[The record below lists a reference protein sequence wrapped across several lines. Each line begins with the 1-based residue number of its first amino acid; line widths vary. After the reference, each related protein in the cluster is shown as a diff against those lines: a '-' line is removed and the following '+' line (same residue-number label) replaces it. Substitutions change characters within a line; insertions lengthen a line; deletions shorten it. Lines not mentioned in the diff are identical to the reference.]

1 MHPLRRHREEE
12 GGEEYQVEGGNARQI
27 AEWEKGQA
35 KEPENEVER
44 PQKRV
49 ADLSGRGGTG
59 CRSHD
64 LKVSGQGADCQSA
77 NPTDYLQVERARL
90 EAMVPI
96 ATPETYR
103 AMLTAARQGG
113 FAYPAINVT
122 SSSTLLAALEG
133 FSAAGSDGIAQIS
146 YGGGEFASGQS
157 NKDMALGAQALAEF
171 ANVVAPRYPVNIALH
186 TDHCPP
192 DRVDGFIRPLLEVTR
207 RRRDAGLPPLF
218 QSHML
223 DASILPMEENLALA
237 AELLAECSEVDVIL
251 ELEIGIVGGVEDA
264 TDHEGVDRSKMYTS
278 PEDMVRVSQ
287 VLGTFDKGL
296 YLLAAVFGNV
306 HGVYKPG
313 AVKLDPKILRDGQA
327 EVERQFGRPARH
339 YLVFHGGSGSSIEE
353 IRETIDY
360 GVIKMNIDTDC
371 QYAYTR
377 PIVDH
382 VMTNY
387 TGVLKVDG
395 EVGDKKV
402 YDPRS
407 YMKRAEL
414 GMASRVTEACGVLGS
429 AGRTLG

>member
-1 MHPLRRHREEE
+1 M
-12 GGEEYQVEGGNARQI
+12 
-27 AEWEKGQA
+27 
-35 KEPENEVER
+35 
-44 PQKRV
+44 
-49 ADLSGRGGTG
+49 
-59 CRSHD
+59 
-64 LKVSGQGADCQSA
+64 
-77 NPTDYLQVERARL
+77 
-90 EAMVPI
+90 PI
-96 ATPETYR
+96 ASPETYR
-103 AMLTAARQGG
+103 EMFARAREQG

-133 FSAAGSDGIAQIS
+133 FAEAESDGIIQIS

-157 NKDMALGAQALAEF
+157 NKDMALGAKALAEF
-171 ANVVAPRYPVNIALH
+171 ANVVAPQYPVNVALH

-192 DRVDGFIRPLLEVTR
+192 DRVDGFIRPLLAESKAR
-207 RRRDAGLPPLF
+207 REKGQPPLF

-237 AELLAECSEVDVIL
+237 DELLAACAELDVIL

-278 PEDMVRVSQ
+278 PEDMVRVTEK
-287 VLGTFDKGL
+287 LGPFDRGI

-313 AVKLDPKILRDGQA
+313 SVKLEPKILRDGQA
-327 EVERQFGRPARH
+327 AVEERFGADARH
-339 YLVFHGGSGSSIEE
+339 YLVFHGGSGSTQEEIEE
-353 IRETIDY
+353 TITY

-387 TGVLKVDG
+387 AGVLKVDG
-395 EVGDKKV
+395 DVGDKKA

-407 YMKRAEL
+407 YMKKAEQ
-414 GMASRVTEACGVLGS
+414 GMAARVVAACESLGS
-429 AGRTLG
+429 AGKVLR